1 METPLGARAQSSEAG
16 QPQVSVIIPARNEEA
31 CLGACLESL
40 LGQQGISF
48 EILVVNDGS
57 TDSTRQIA
65 ESFPGV
71 RVLDAGPLPPGWGGK
86 SNAAFTGAKQAR
98 GRWLLFT
105 DADVVH
111 VSGSLARSVRE
122 AEQHGAALLSYSPA
136 QELHGLVERAV
147 MPVIFAEL
155 AAKYR
160 PREVCDPNCA
170 AAAANGQYLLI
181 SRDAYDAVGGHA
193 AIAHQL
199 LEDVELA
206 RAVKRAGFALHFRF
220 GGDAART
227 RMYRNATELVEGWT
241 KNLALLFPHSLS
253 LALLRLL
260 EFLAIFTGLATAAMA
275 FNVGDMRMAAV
286 VAIAVAVLY
295 LNFLLRVA
303 KAHAGLGSTLLSVC
317 GLPIFSYLLLRS
329 RLYYKWRKSVP
340 WKGREY
346 ATGVQN
352 PGRTQAES
360 GPATGERWST

>member
-1 METPLGARAQSSEAG
+1 MDSLPGDRPQSN
-16 QPQVSVIIPARNEEA
+16 QPEVSVIIPARNEEV
-31 CLGACLESL
+31 CLAACLESL
-40 LGQQGISF
+40 VGQQGISF
-48 EILVVNDGS
+48 EITVVNDGS

-65 ESFPGV
+65 ESFPTV
-71 RVLDAGPLPPGWGGK
+71 RVLNADPLPPGWSGK

-111 VSGSLARSVRE
+111 LPRSLARSVLE
-122 AEQHGAALLSYSPA
+122 AEQHGAAMLSYSPA
-136 QELHGLVERAV
+136 QELHGFIQRAV

-155 AAKYR
+155 ATKYR
-160 PREVCDPNCA
+160 PREICDPNCA

-181 SRDAYDAVGGHA
+181 SRAAYDAVGGHA
-193 AIAHQL
+193 AIAHLL

-206 RAVKRAGFALHFRF
+206 KAVKHSGFKLRFRF

-227 RMYRNATELVEGWT
+227 RMYRNVRELVEGWT

-253 LALLRLL
+253 LALLRLV
-260 EFLAIFTGLATAAMA
+260 EFLAIFCGLATIALALRAGATHLAALVA
-275 FNVGDMRMAAV
+275 TAVG
-286 VAIAVAVLY
+286 VLY
-295 LNFLLRVA
+295 LNFLLRVR
-303 KAHAGLGSTLLSVC
+303 KAHSGPGSALISVL

-346 ATGVQN
+346 AAAN
-352 PGRTQAES
+352 PGRTES
-360 GPATGERWST
+360 GPAKRERWST